1 MPVLS
6 APATAL
12 AWLGRQ
18 GTRAIAALVMVGIA
32 VPPLGDA
39 LRPFVA
45 EAVFLLLC
53 TSFMRVDPTAL
64 RSYLR
69 RPGLVLAVTVW
80 SAVALPL
87 LFGLGG
93 RLVGIDARAPDLFL
107 GLMLQGVASP
117 MMAAPAFAALMGLDA
132 TLVLVTLVTCTIL
145 TPVSAAVFMFVFV
158 GAASAIS
165 PVDLGVKLFFM
176 LAGSALVAAL
186 LRRLFGYDAI
196 LDRKNEIDGFNI
208 VALFVFVAAVMSGVA
223 KSVSADP
230 AGVLLL
236 TLLAFAVF
244 FAILIATMLLFIR
257 IGKARAFALGF
268 MAAQRNMGVML
279 AATGGAVPEMTW
291 LYFALSQFPIY
302 LSPQMLKP
310 WTRRLQGADA

>member
-1 MPVLS
+1 M
-6 APATAL
+6 
-12 AWLGRQ
+12 
-18 GTRAIAALVMVGIA
+18 IVGIA
-32 VPPLGDA
+32 VPPVGDA
-39 LRPFVA
+39 LRPFVP

-53 TSFMRVDPTAL
+53 TSFMRVDPAAL
-64 RSYLR
+64 RGYLR
-69 RPGLVLAVTVW
+69 RPGLVLGVTAW

-93 RLVGIDARAPDLFL
+93 VLTGVDTRAPDLFL

-132 TLVLVTLVTCTIL
+132 TLVLVTLVTCTIV
-145 TPVSAAVFMFVFV
+145 TPLSAAVFVHLFV
-158 GAASAIS
+158 GTGTALS
-165 PVDLGVKLFFM
+165 PVDLGLRLFFM

-186 LRRLFGYDAI
+186 LRRIAGYDAI
-196 LDRKNEIDGFNI
+196 RRRKNEIDGSNI
-208 VALFVFVAAVMSGVA
+208 IVLFVFVAAVMSGVA
-223 KSVSADP
+223 ERFIADA

-244 FAILIATMLLFIR
+244 FAILGATMLLFIR
-257 IGKARAFALGF
+257 IGRPRAFALGF

-279 AATGGAVPEMTW
+279 AATGGAVPELTW

-302 LSPQMLKP
+302 LSPQLLTP
-310 WTRRLQGADA
+310 AIRRL